1 MSTEKTQLVEALLHL
16 GVTVEE
22 PETPKEE
29 SFAQSLEAF
38 AQFVLF
44 EQPEHAQALLEQCIA
59 SNKCDGK
66 EA

>member
-1 MSTEKTQLVEALLHL
+1 
-16 GVTVEE
+16 VEE

-59 SNKCDGK
+59 SNKCAGK